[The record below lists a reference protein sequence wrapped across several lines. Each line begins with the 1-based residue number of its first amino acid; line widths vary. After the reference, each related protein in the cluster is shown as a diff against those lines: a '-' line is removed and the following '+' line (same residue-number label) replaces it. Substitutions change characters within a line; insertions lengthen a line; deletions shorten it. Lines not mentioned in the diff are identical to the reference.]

1 MTTYLNGRDLLLALV
16 GALTVHSSLFA
27 LALG

>member
-1 MTTYLNGRDLLLALV
+1 MTTYLNGRDLLFALV
-16 GALTVHSSLFA
+16 GAIAVHSGLFA